1 MRSKTELT
9 SSMPNRHMI
18 TCVDLVKACRAFVCV
33 GEHGSFTG
41 GAAAAQVPQPVA
53 SRRIA
58 ALEEHFGQALFDR
71 SARRAAVL
79 TTFGRDMLEPA
90 RRLVQLAEALE
101 YHAAEARL
109 RPLTLAMPE
118 TCDVGDLARLDAAAR
133 EAGFVLDVRAAGPS
147 QRTEL
152 LRTREIRAVV
162 EAVPSAE
169 ARWVVPLGVASAT
182 SAMSARSAR
191 SVTARST
198 SPLRL
203 SSLRPSR
210 AEATY
215 RRIWIQPED
224 DVPHVRDVL
233 RHAGHRA
240 ALLPAQLGVAG
251 SLVAAAGAV
260 LRSHDYLL
268 CSARQADDLGLAWRP
283 LAGTPVSRG
292 YEVTALSGDDAAH
305 VREVLGARI
314 GRTLGVVADG

>member
-1 MRSKTELT
+1 
-9 SSMPNRHMI
+9 MI
-18 TCVDLVKACRAFVCV
+18 TRVDLVKACQAFVCV
-33 GEHGSFTG
+33 GEHGSFTS

-90 RRLVQLAEALE
+90 RRLVQLAEALD

-109 RPLTLAMPE
+109 RPLTLAVPE

-152 LRTREIRAVV
+152 LRAREIRAVV
-162 EAVPSAE
+162 EAVPSAD

-182 SAMSARSAR
+182 SAKSARSA
-191 SVTARST
+191 TARAA
-198 SPLRL
+198 SPFRL

-240 ALLPAQLGVAG
+240 ALLPAQISVAG

-283 LAGTPVSRG
+283 ITGTPVSRG
-292 YEVTALSGDDAAH
+292 YEVTALPGDDAAR

-314 GRTLGVVADG
+314 GRALGVVADG

>member
-1 MRSKTELT
+1 
-9 SSMPNRHMI
+9 MI
-18 TCVDLVKACRAFVCV
+18 TRVDLVKACRAFVCV

-58 ALEEHFGQALFDR
+58 ALEQHFGQALFDR

-118 TCDVGDLARLDAAAR
+118 TCDVRDLARLDAAAR

-152 LRTREIRAVV
+152 LRAREIRAVV

-182 SAMSARSAR
+182 SAMSA
-191 SVTARST
+191 TARAT

-210 AEATY
+210 AEATF

-240 ALLPAQLGVAG
+240 ALLPAQVSAAG

-268 CSARQADDLGLAWRP
+268 CSARQADDLGLVWRP
-283 LAGTPVSRG
+283 IAGTPVSRG
-292 YEVTALSGDDAAH
+292 YEVTALSGDDAAR

-314 GRTLGVVADG
+314 GRALGVVADG

>member
-1 MRSKTELT
+1 M
-9 SSMPNRHMI
+9 
-18 TCVDLVKACRAFVCV
+18 DLVKACQAFMCV
-33 GEHGSFTG
+33 GEHGSFTS

-71 SARRAAVL
+71 TVRRAAVL

-133 EAGFVLDVRAAGPS
+133 EAGFVLDVRGAGPS

-152 LRTREIRAVV
+152 LRSREIRAAI
-162 EAVPSAE
+162 EAVPSAD

-182 SAMSARSAR
+182 VRA
-191 SVTARST
+191 T
-198 SPLRL
+198 SPFRI

-240 ALLPAQLGVAG
+240 ALLPAQISVAA
-251 SLVAAAGAV
+251 SLVAGAGAV

-268 CSARQADDLGLAWRP
+268 CSVRQADDLGLTWRP
-283 LAGTPVSRG
+283 IAGTPVSRG
-292 YEVTALSGDDAAH
+292 YEVAASTGDDAAR

-314 GRTLGVVADG
+314 RRALGVDTDG

>member
-1 MRSKTELT
+1 
-9 SSMPNRHMI
+9 MI
-18 TCVDLVKACRAFVCV
+18 TRVDLVKACQVFVRV
-33 GEHGSFTG
+33 GEHGSFTS
-41 GAAAAQVPQPVA
+41 GAAAAQMPQPVA

-71 SARRAAVL
+71 SVRRAAVL

-133 EAGFVLDVRAAGPS
+133 EAGFVLDVRGAGPS

-152 LRTREIRAVV
+152 LRSREIRAAI
-162 EAVPSAE
+162 EAVPSAD
-169 ARWVVPLGVASAT
+169 ATWVVPLGVASAT
-182 SAMSARSAR
+182 STTVRA
-191 SVTARST
+191 T
-198 SPLRL
+198 SPFRI

-215 RRIWIQPED
+215 RQIWIQPED
-224 DVPHVRDVL
+224 DVPHVRDLL

-240 ALLPAQLGVAG
+240 ALLPAQISVAV

-283 LAGTPVSRG
+283 IAGTPVSRG
-292 YEVTALSGDDAAH
+292 YEVAALSGDDAAR
-305 VREVLGARI
+305 VREVLGVRI
-314 GRTLGVVADG
+314 GRALGVVGDG

>member
-1 MRSKTELT
+1 
-9 SSMPNRHMI
+9 MI
-18 TCVDLVKACRAFVCV
+18 TCMDLVKACQAFMCV
-33 GEHGSFTG
+33 GEHGSFTS

-71 SARRAAVL
+71 TVRRAAVL

-133 EAGFVLDVRAAGPS
+133 EAGFVLDVRGTGPA

-152 LRTREIRAVV
+152 LRSREIRAAI
-162 EAVPSAE
+162 EAVPSAD

-182 SAMSARSAR
+182 VRA
-191 SVTARST
+191 T
-198 SPLRL
+198 SPFRI

-240 ALLPAQLGVAG
+240 ALLPAQISVAA
-251 SLVAAAGAV
+251 SLVAGAGAV

-268 CSARQADDLGLAWRP
+268 CSVRQADDLGLTWRP
-283 LAGTPVSRG
+283 IAGTPVSRG
-292 YEVTALSGDDAAH
+292 YEVAASTGDDAAR

-314 GRTLGVVADG
+314 RRALGVDTDG